1 MLSTVSDAEKESFK
15 SPEYGYSQDIIKTL
29 GFPRFDRL
37 ENHDRKE
44 IVLMPSW
51 RRQLDQL
58 SAEDF
63 VKTNFYAHFN
73 KLLCDEEI
81 INFAK
86 QHGYKVI
93 FKPHR
98 NLHKF
103 VSTFTKHPDVI
114 FDLNLKNYTE
124 TFNNSSLIVTDYS
137 SIAFDFAYLKKPLI
151 YYQFDNNY
159 HFNVEEAYFQY
170 ERDGFGPVARS
181 HEDLKRVILRIIANG
196 CKMDEEYER
205 RVDEFFKY
213 IDRNNSKRVV
223 EEILRLDTY
232 Y

>member
-1 MLSTVSDAEKESFK
+1 MLVTVSDREKESFK
-15 SPEYGYSQDIIKTL
+15 DPTYGYSQDIVKTL

-37 ENHDRKE
+37 EDNNKRE
-44 IVLMPSW
+44 IVIMPSW

-58 SAEDF
+58 SASDF
-63 VKTNFYAHFN
+63 VKTNFYKLFN
-73 KLLCDEEI
+73 QLITDEEL
-81 INFAK
+81 INYVEE
-86 QHGYKVI
+86 HGYKLV

-103 VSTFTKHPDVI
+103 ISAFTNHPDVK
-114 FDLNLKNYTE
+114 FDLDLSNYSD
-124 TFNNSSLIVTDYS
+124 TFSNSSLIVTDYS

-159 HFNVEEAYFQY
+159 HFDVEKAYFSY
-170 ERDGFGPVARS
+170 EDDGFGPVAKS
-181 HEDLKRVILRIIANG
+181 HEELKHHIFEIIDRG
-196 CKMDEEYER
+196 CEMDEVYLK

-213 IDRNNSKRVV
+213 IDKNNSRRVY
-223 EEILRLDTY
+223 EEILRLDNY

>member
-1 MLSTVSDAEKESFK
+1 
-15 SPEYGYSQDIIKTL
+15 
-29 GFPRFDRL
+29 
-37 ENHDRKE
+37 
-44 IVLMPSW
+44 
-51 RRQLDQL
+51 
-58 SAEDF
+58 
-63 VKTNFYAHFN
+63 
-73 KLLCDEEI
+73 
-81 INFAK
+81 
-86 QHGYKVI
+86 VI

-181 HEDLKRVILRIIANG
+181 HEDLKRVILRIIENG
-196 CKMDEEYER
+196 CQMDEEYER